1 MQRKL
6 HIYIFYAVS
15 LHNLEKIA
23 KHFSPYLQPIF
34 YRNRKVYKRSFV
46 AMFTWRSVH
55 HYQVKC
61 SSSSSSCLLRNCAV
75 GFLLVAAAV
84 SGVSSKIINNGSNL
98 VRWELGGYRAR
109 ELGRWSGELHP
120 TFSPPRHRHPTI
132 STAANCSRAAPL
144 LRGQLGEIVPKKVNI
159 SND

>member
-46 AMFTWRSVH
+46 AIFTWRSVH
-55 HYQVKC
+55 HCQVKC
-61 SSSSSSCLLRNCAV
+61 SSSVIVLLASCWWQ
-75 GFLLVAAAV
+75 AAV